1 MRLRLLLFSLLVLL
15 FGIKANAQVTS
26 SSLTGFVKD
35 ETNKGLPGATVRA
48 THQPSGTVYGTATQN
63 DGSFLVQN
71 MRVGGPYK
79 VEITYLGFDTKTFDN
94 VYLTLGEP
102 FQLNAV
108 MTQGGANTLK
118 EVSVVGGRN
127 PILNNQRTGASTNV
141 STQQLNTLPTV
152 SRSLTDFTRLSPQSG
167 PSFSSGVNNANT
179 FGGRDGRYNNIQING
194 ANFNNGFGISSNLLP
209 GGSAQPISLDA
220 IEEVQIGIAPYDIR
234 QSGFTGANI
243 NAVTRSGTN
252 EFHGSAY
259 TYWRNQTFNGMHAGS
274 QDLPDQAATTNNI
287 YGARLGGPIIKN
299 KLFFFV
305 NGEYE
310 KYVYPGVNWIA
321 SAPGVS
327 GPNVSRTPADS
338 LKAVAD
344 YVKSKFGYDP
354 GGYEN
359 YGNNFTNKNTK
370 FLARVDWNISQ
381 KHKFYVS
388 YSQLDATE
396 DQQANATSAAGPR
409 LSNSRIGSNSLVFQ
423 NSNYSIKH
431 TVYSATAEL
440 SSTFSSRI
448 SNQLLGTYSNIRD
461 QRTSPSAQF
470 PFIDIATSAKNINDN
485 YISLGYELFTYN
497 NDLKNKNFSVIDNFT
512 YTNGAHNITAGLSF
526 DYMSFGNSYLPYGT
540 TYYRYAS
547 VSDFIND
554 RAPTVFA
561 YSYPYADQGGNT
573 YVKVNYGQASAYVQD
588 KYNVTKNLTLTYG
601 VRFELPFYLN
611 DLPSNKYIDTLN
623 IPDKNGNLKHY
634 DVSQWPKQKV
644 LASPRVA
651 FNWDALG
658 NRKLQVRGGT
668 GIFTGRVPFVW
679 FTNQPGNSGTLTNQ
693 AVLQGT
699 NKADSTIL
707 AQSHFTTAPTDPN
720 SIINKNPA
728 RFPQQ
733 SGVSVPG
740 QIAMVSPDLKMPQIW
755 RTNIAVD
762 YKLPWLGLIGTA
774 EAIYTKDLV
783 NVYQRNANL
792 PTAQGTLSNG
802 ADNRPYWTKNTIY
815 SNISGIYILENT
827 NKGESFSFSVGVARP
842 ARKGFYGSLYYTA
855 TFAEDVSS
863 NPGSQPNSAWN
874 GLPNTSSP
882 NTIALT
888 PSEYLTPHRIVGSLS
903 YRFEYAK
910 HFGTTLSLYYEGA
923 SLGRF
928 SYLYNTD
935 INKDGVNAD
944 LIYIPNNANELQF
957 ADIKD
962 ASGKVLFTKQQQ
974 VDALNAYMNQ
984 DKYLDKHRGQYA
996 DRYGAKYPFYSRFD
1010 FKLLQDVFTNIGKH
1024 RNTLQFS
1031 IDMLNVGNF
1040 INPNWG
1046 VQQRLNVGS
1055 GNNSTILNVA
1065 TAGTQTTAPVYQMA
1079 TVKDNQGNTV
1089 LPTSTFVN
1097 NVTTISTWGMQL
1109 GLRYT
1114 F

>member
-1 MRLRLLLFSLLVLL
+1 MRLKHLLFFVLMLLLGVDSR
-15 FGIKANAQVTS
+15 AQVTS

-48 THQPSGTVYGTATQN
+48 VHQPSGSVYGTATQN
-63 DGSFLVQN
+63 DGSFFIQN

-79 VEITYLGFDTKTFDN
+79 VEVSYLGYETKTYDN
-94 VYLTLGEP
+94 IYLTLGEP
-102 FQLNAV
+102 YQLNAT
-108 MTQGGANTLK
+108 MAEGGKTLQ
-118 EVSVVGGRN
+118 EVAVVGGRN
-127 PILNNQRTGASTNV
+127 PIMNNQRTGASTNV
-141 STQQLNTLPTV
+141 GAAQLATLPTV
-152 SRSLTDFTRLSPQSG
+152 SRSLTDFTRLSPQGG
-167 PSFSSGVNNANT
+167 PSFSSGVNNGNT
-179 FGGRDGRYNNIQING
+179 FGGRDGRYNNVQING
-194 ANFNNGFGISSNLLP
+194 ANFNNGFGLSSSLLP

-274 QDLPDQAATTNNI
+274 QDLPDLAATTNNI
-287 YGARLGGPIIKN
+287 YGARLGGPIIKD

-310 KYVYPGVNWIA
+310 KYVYPGVNWVA
-321 SAPGVS
+321 SRPGVT

-338 LKAVAD
+338 LEAVAN
-344 YVKSKFGYDP
+344 YVKSKYGYDP

-359 YGNNFTNKNTK
+359 YGNTFTNKNTK

-381 KHKFYVS
+381 KHKFYIS

-396 DQQANATSAAGPR
+396 DQTVNATSAAGSR
-409 LSNSRIGSNSLVFQ
+409 ITNNRIGSNSLAFQ
-423 NSNYSIKH
+423 NSNYGIKH
-431 TVYSATAEL
+431 TVRSATAEL
-440 SSTFSSRI
+440 TSTFSNKI
-448 SNQLLGTYSNIRD
+448 SNQLIGTYSDVRD
-461 QRTSPSAQF
+461 QRTSPSANF
-470 PFIDIATSAKNINDN
+470 PFVDIATSSKNINDN
-485 YISLGYELFTYN
+485 YISLGYELFTLN
-497 NDLKNKNFSVIDNFT
+497 NDLKNKNFNVTDNLT
-512 YTNGAHNITAGLSF
+512 YTSGKHNITVGAAF
-526 DYMSFGNSYLPYGT
+526 DYMSFANSYLPYGT

-554 RAPTVFA
+554 RPPVVFG
-561 YSYPYADQGGNT
+561 YTYPYADQGGNT
-573 YVKVNYGQASAYVQD
+573 YVKVNYGQASLYAQD
-588 KYNVTKNLTLTYG
+588 KYNVTNRLTLTYG
-601 VRFELPFYLN
+601 IRFEMPFYMN

-623 IPDKNGNLKHY
+623 LPDKDGNMTHY
-634 DVSQWPKQKV
+634 DVSKWPKQKLLV
-644 LASPRVA
+644 SPRLA

-693 AVLQGT
+693 VVLQSSS
-699 NKADSTIL
+699 NSDAAIL
-707 AQSHFTTAPTDPN
+707 NNAHFTPNVTDPN
-720 SIINKNPA
+720 SIVSQNPN
-728 RFPQQ
+728 RFPQA
-733 SGVSVPG
+733 GGTSVPG
-740 QIAMVSPDLKMPQIW
+740 QIALVSPDLKMPQIW

-774 EAIYTKDLV
+774 EAIFSKDIQ

-792 PTAQGTLSNG
+792 PTAQTTLDNG

-815 SNISGIYILENT
+815 SNLSGVYVLENT
-827 NKGESFSFSVGVARP
+827 NKGESFSFTVGVARP
-842 ARKGFYGSLYYTA
+842 ARKGFYGSLYYTL
-855 TFAEDVSS
+855 TYAEDVSS

-882 NTIALT
+882 NTIMLS
-888 PSEYLTPHRIVGSLS
+888 PSEYLTPQRLVGNIS
-903 YRFEYAK
+903 YRFEYGK

-928 SYLYNTD
+928 SYLYATD

-944 LIYIPNNANELQF
+944 LIYVPKQASDLQW

-962 ASGKVLFTKQQQ
+962 SKGNVLFTKEQQIAAF
-974 VDALNAYMNQ
+974 DNYINQ
-984 DKYLDKHRGQYA
+984 DKYLSKHRGQYA

-1010 FKLLQDVFTNIGKH
+1010 FKLMQDLFTNIGKR
-1024 RNTLQFS
+1024 RNTLQFT
-1031 IDMLNVGNF
+1031 IDMMNVGNF

-1055 GNNSTILNVA
+1055 GNNSSILNVA
-1065 TAGTQTTAPVYQMA
+1065 TAGNATTQPVYQMA
-1079 TVKDNQGNTV
+1079 TVKDNAGNTV
-1089 LPTSTFVN
+1089 LPTTTFVN